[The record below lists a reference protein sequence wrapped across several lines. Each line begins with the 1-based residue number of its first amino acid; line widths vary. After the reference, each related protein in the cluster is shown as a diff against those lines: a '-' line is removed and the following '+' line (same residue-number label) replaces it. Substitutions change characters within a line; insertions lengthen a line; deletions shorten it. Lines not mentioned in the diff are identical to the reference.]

1 MWLRAF
7 AAEQAA
13 RALLGWLR
21 DVPALLA
28 ALFTAWELWPDP
40 VPAPLVFGEFPAGA
54 ADKTWVQGL
63 PSIVRPYLDQMPA
76 GTWTG

>member
-1 MWLRAF
+1 MIAF

-13 RALLGWLR
+13 RRFPGWLR

-28 ALFTAWELWPDP
+28 ALFTAWRLWPDP
-40 VPAPLVFGEFPAGA
+40 VPAPLMFPEGA
-54 ADKTWVQGL
+54 DEWTLVQGL
-63 PSIVRPYLDQMPA
+63 PPIVRPYLDQMPE